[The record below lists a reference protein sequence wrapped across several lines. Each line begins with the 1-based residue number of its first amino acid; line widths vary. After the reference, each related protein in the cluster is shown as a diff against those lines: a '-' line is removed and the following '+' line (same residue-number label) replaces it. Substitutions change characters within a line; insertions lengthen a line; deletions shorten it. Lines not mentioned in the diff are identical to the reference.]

1 MGVRE
6 RCSCGAKFETDEP
19 NPMKLVREWRKEHTC
34 LEQESSDIQAIHG
47 GTAQI
52 EQPIGFTIEGLDYP
66 ARRHDPWDE

>member
-6 RCSCGAKFETDEP
+6 RCSCGAEFETDHP
-19 NPMKLVREWRKEHTC
+19 SPMKFVREWRKDHTC
-34 LEQESSDIQAIHG
+34 LEQEPEIQAIGG
-47 GTAQI
+47 GTAQV